1 MIGSRRRRAL
11 LAAVATA
18 GALTVGAEPAAAQ
31 LIAPCQPGRCGDRV
45 TLGVSKRVVRVGQNL
60 YFQGAVL
67 NEEAPV
73 VGALLT
79 LQVRRGGRWQT
90 FKALT
95 TNHNGVFVGRYRF
108 RLGCPV
114 GSISVIEFGDSGP
127 LMRTLANREHLDKHL
142 RELPGT

>member
-108 RLGCPV
+108 RTRGARGKRFTFRAHVPAQNGVLTV
-114 GSISVIEFGDSGP
+114 NSGTSHV
-127 LMRTLANREHLDKHL
+127 RVR
-142 RELPGT
+142 